1 MAKEEWPQRT
11 ENELLDQSP
20 QDLQVPLW
28 AGQSTGAIDF
38 LSVLCLPLGAPC
50 LPRQRNLTHL
60 IDFLPQQMLLSCS
73 CQWGTIVPLP
83 RKLIFPCLL
92 KDHGDWGR
100 WVGLTAALER
110 TPPPR
115 TFFRGPSLLLVCF
128 CCPSSPYVQSESPQ
142 APAQNI
148 KGVTAQ
154 PQCLSLMQAG
164 ATPLRLSFAILQR
177 DRPHQIQQARIS
189 LQEPT
194 EGFLMLWKTVG
205 KLWNLMLRD
214 ASLSHSRC
222 PKAWSPSPETLSLHL
237 MGLSDTKALW
247 FY

>member
-38 LSVLCLPLGAPC
+38 LSVLCLPLGTPC

-110 TPPPR
+110 TPPPE
-115 TFFRGPSLLLVCF
+115 PSSEAHHCFLFAFVVHLLLT
-128 CCPSSPYVQSESPQ
+128 S
-142 APAQNI
+142 
-148 KGVTAQ
+148 
-154 PQCLSLMQAG
+154 
-164 ATPLRLSFAILQR
+164 
-177 DRPHQIQQARIS
+177 
-189 LQEPT
+189 
-194 EGFLMLWKTVG
+194 
-205 KLWNLMLRD
+205 
-214 ASLSHSRC
+214 SLSPLKPLPRI
-222 PKAWSPSPETLSLHL
+222 
-237 MGLSDTKALW
+237 
-247 FY
+247 